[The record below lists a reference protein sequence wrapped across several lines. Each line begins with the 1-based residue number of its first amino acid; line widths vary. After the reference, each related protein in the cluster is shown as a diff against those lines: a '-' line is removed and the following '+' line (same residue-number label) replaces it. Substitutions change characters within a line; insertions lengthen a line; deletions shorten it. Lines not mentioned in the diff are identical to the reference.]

1 MPIVLICGPARCGK
15 SRLAESLA
23 AASGLPV
30 VYLATGPKPDPQ
42 ADPEWAERVQQHRQ
56 RRPPTWQTWET
67 GPDLGA
73 DLQKLS
79 QPCCALVD
87 SLGGWVAQGLECSPE
102 EWDPLVDAFLSA
114 LQSWAGKAIL
124 VSEEV
129 GWGVVPAYPL
139 GRRFRDRMGE
149 LTQKLAPLADQ
160 VFLVAAGFVLDL
172 ARLGIPLAGGNGSEL
187 R

>member
-1 MPIVLICGPARCGK
+1 
-15 SRLAESLA
+15 
-23 AASGLPV
+23 
-30 VYLATGPKPDPQ
+30 
-42 ADPEWAERVQQHRQ
+42 
-56 RRPPTWQTWET
+56 
-67 GPDLGA
+67 
-73 DLQKLS
+73 
-79 QPCCALVD
+79 VD

-172 ARLGIPLAGGNGSEL
+172 ARLGIPLAGGNGPEL